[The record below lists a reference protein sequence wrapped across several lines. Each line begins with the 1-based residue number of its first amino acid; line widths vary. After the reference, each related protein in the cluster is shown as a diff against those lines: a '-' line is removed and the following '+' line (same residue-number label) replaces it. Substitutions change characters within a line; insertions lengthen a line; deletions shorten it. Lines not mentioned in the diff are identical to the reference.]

1 MQEESAKEDDEE
13 EEWSLVIEL
22 YIFFSSCTPA
32 AGLHKIN
39 LVVSQACVQ

>member
-1 MQEESAKEDDEE
+1 MQEESAQEDDEQ

-22 YIFFSSCTPA
+22 YIFFSCTPA